1 MSSFDLANPEHA
13 YMFGFIQADG
23 HLSEDSR
30 NRGRLRVELSARDLA
45 LLLEFQRICPWPSS
59 VTSRTRATNFADA
72 HASVSWSVHAR
83 EFRTA
88 LKELGLPAG
97 RKSTTVAPP
106 VAPFAPRD
114 YLRGLIDA
122 DGSVGLTG
130 TGKPFVALTTA
141 SDALM
146 RFFRDYAQDLTG
158 ARRTLNRNARD
169 AVYNVLYSNEE
180 AVTLARD
187 LYYPGCLALPRKQ
200 AAALGV
206 TAWLRPPGS
215 RKVLGRCGRPRR
227 TARSWPP
234 PARRRPPP
242 CWTARSAAAPCAD
255 GACWDRRRPGCGS
268 PAPRPPEISPSRRRP
283 A

>member
-215 RKVLGRCGRPRR
+215 RKVLRKV
-227 TARSWPP
+227 
-234 PARRRPPP
+234 
-242 CWTARSAAAPCAD
+242 WTAEEDSALLAAARPEEA
-255 GACWDRRRPGCGS
+255 AALLDRSVSSCSMRRWRLLGPEKARVRFPRT
-268 PAPRPPEISPSRRRP
+268 PAT
-283 A
+283 